1 MVVADG
7 LTLRVAGLATT
18 PFWLMPSDQFT
29 FHGPVPVSVAE
40 IVAVPPLQ
48 MVALPLATEVGR
60 ELTVTTALPVR
71 SPACAVQ
78 LASVRLITV

>member
-1 MVVADG
+1 MVVAEG

-29 FHGPVPVSVAE
+29 FHGPVPVSAAE
-40 IVAVPPLQ
+40 MVVEPPLQ
-48 MVALPLATEVGR
+48 MAVLALTTEVGR
-60 ELTVTTALPVR
+60 VLIVTTALPVR

-78 LASVRLITV
+78 LASVRLVTV